1 HYRTQLLCQV
11 ANWKILGE
19 VFAECDSRQISL
31 GKPYILFRF
40 VDDILFR
47 LVDDGETEQ
56 GLKIEV

>member
-1 HYRTQLLCQV
+1 M

-19 VFAECDSRQISL
+19 VFAECDSRQRSL